1 MSKQDSESHAVVR
14 VTTAEWQSGATNTKG
29 NSMLQLDLL
38 PVATHTG
45 LAIGHKKAE
54 EAAKHAGGDWLEQ
67 ALEAFRHYATTHKK
81 FTTEDNRNNDGE
93 LSEQGEAAAAPSGG
107 GGGSTENTNKR
118 GSNWNE
124 LYTLV
129 RGKANPI
136 DDKKKWESGIKRG
149 VSNSIW

>member
-1 MSKQDSESHAVVR
+1 MRQDVDTLIS
-14 VTTAEWQSGATNTKG
+14 
-29 NSMLQLDLL
+29 
-38 PVATHTG
+38 
-45 LAIGHKKAE
+45 
-54 EAAKHAGGDWLEQ
+54 
-67 ALEAFRHYATTHKK
+67 FFKK

-124 LYTLV
+124 LYTLG

-149 VSNSIW
+149 VGNSIW